1 MSRMLGI
8 IKYISVPNIC
18 HFFYT
23 CSKKFFRPGVNEFAT
38 DLPCDKTNYS
48 SKLNAKYCKS
58 LPHTFQI
65 VLKLDEPRKKLCM
78 RGNLCKS
85 IAWSCYVQWRPN
97 HSVFYPFNKLI
108 YIGSIASNL
117 KKVACCAAGSIL
129 EHYKTSRELR
139 MLSNVTLYC
148 QVTMIVIFWGSQLL
162 EMSTISQLW
171 DCHLRVFVKCLQN
184 SQILKNPSLEVF
196 SKCICHLYCLWY
208 CLSRCLEKNHTEMQK
223 RGKSEVVTLWV
234 QQQR

>member
-1 MSRMLGI
+1 MLGI

-23 CSKKFFRPGVNEFAT
+23 CSKKIFRPRVNEFAT

-85 IAWSCYVQWRPN
+85 IAWPCMFTEGQITVY
-97 HSVFYPFNKLI
+97 FTL
-108 YIGSIASNL
+108 L
-117 KKVACCAAGSIL
+117 
-129 EHYKTSRELR
+129 TS
-139 MLSNVTLYC
+139 
-148 QVTMIVIFWGSQLL
+148 
-162 EMSTISQLW
+162 
-171 DCHLRVFVKCLQN
+171 
-184 SQILKNPSLEVF
+184 
-196 SKCICHLYCLWY
+196 
-208 CLSRCLEKNHTEMQK
+208 
-223 RGKSEVVTLWV
+223 
-234 QQQR
+234 